1 MAKSRSKNALL
12 NIVIIGVMQVASFIY
27 SLVTKD
33 LYLSKFSLSAY
44 GVVDL
49 FKSFFGSLMLVELGF
64 GTILT
69 YNLYKPVAI
78 KDDDELRKQLSVFRT
93 IYTCVCTIIFVV
105 SIIVSPFIYKI
116 FNISYS
122 DGLLVYIIYFSYL
135 IQVLAKYNLYYKNAV
150 LNAGQFKYIDNG
162 VTALT
167 DLVCFI
173 LKILAIKVF
182 NNIYLFFIFL
192 LIIPSFAY
200 YISSRWVNNNY
211 NVKGIKFASFKEVK
225 DSGALSQCRKYIY
238 ATLYSLF
245 FGSIDNMLISAI
257 LSTDAL
263 AYTTNYNSLFV
274 TAWQV
279 IITIN
284 AALRGIM
291 ADYANKKENIK
302 DIKEVF
308 DVVTC
313 FNFFVTA
320 MATVGFY
327 CLIDDF
333 IVVWIG
339 KEYLITR
346 DVMSVCLIVQMI
358 NCLFEPVYSIFVIN
372 GYIFKEKWPLVISA
386 GANFILTIVFL
397 HLFGLI
403 GAYIATIIGLLI
415 KFIGKLY
422 YVLSGVFRDYKLDI
436 LGRYLLY
443 CVVIGLEMYLI
454 NIFIGSLSLDA
465 SGVMLFVY
473 KTLILVV
480 LVGIINLII
489 VLLNKSMRNY
499 IKHTILKKG

>member
-1 MAKSRSKNALL
+1 MAKSRSKNAVL

-49 FKSFFGSLMLVELGF
+49 FKSFFGSLMFVELGF
-64 GTILT
+64 GTILI
-69 YNLYKPVAI
+69 YNLYKPLAR
-78 KDDDELRKQLSVFRT
+78 KNDEELRKHLSVFKT
-93 IYTCVCTIIFVV
+93 IYACVCGIILLA
-105 SIIVSPFIYKI
+105 SLITLPFIYKV
-116 FNISYS
+116 FNISY
-122 DGLLVYIIYFSYL
+122 DDRLLVYVIYVSYL
-135 IQVLAKYNLYYKNAV
+135 IQVLVKYSLYYKNAV
-150 LNAGQFKYIDNG
+150 LNASQFKYVDNG
-162 VTALT
+162 ITAFT
-167 DLVCFI
+167 DLLCFI
-173 LKILAIKVF
+173 FKVLAIKVF
-182 NNIYLFFIFL
+182 DNIYLFFIFL
-192 LIIPSFAY
+192 LLIPSLAY
-200 YISSRWVNNNY
+200 CISSLWVNNNY
-211 NVKGIKFASFKEVK
+211 NVKNIKYASFKEVK
-225 DSGALSQCRKYIY
+225 ESGALGQCKKYIY
-238 ATLYSLF
+238 ATFYSLF

-291 ADYANKKENIK
+291 ADYANKKENVS

-320 MATVGFY
+320 MASVGFY

-346 DVMSVCLIVQMI
+346 DIMSVCLIIQML

-372 GYIFKEKWPLVISA
+372 GYIFKEKWPLIISA
-386 GANFILTIVFL
+386 LTNFILTIVFL

-403 GAYIATIIGLLI
+403 GAYIATIIGYII
-415 KFIGKLY
+415 KFIGKFY
-422 YVLSGVFRDYKLDI
+422 YVLGGIFKDYKVDI
-436 LGRYLLY
+436 LSRYLLY
-443 CVVIGLEMYLI
+443 CLIIGLEMYFINRFISLI
-454 NIFIGSLSLDA
+454 NLNA
-465 SGVMLFVY
+465 SGILLFVY
-473 KTLILVV
+473 KLVILV
-480 LVGIINLII
+480 LITGIINLII
-489 VLLNKSMRNY
+489 VSFNKSMRNY
-499 IKHTILKKG
+499 FKHTILKK